1 MKRYRLRAWL
11 LIMLGSG
18 LIVTMLVSSLTEAV
32 EPHLS
37 KETAVRAV
45 NDALSNTSAATSS
58 LDQKLAAANSKESEE
73 TIQAEEASAS
83 AVSNRAMLFSD
94 GLLAPEREQV
104 VRQVNVTA
112 TGYTAGEESTG
123 KRPGHPAY
131 GITYSGV
138 KVKRGYVSTVA
149 ADLAVFPL
157 GSILYIPGYGYGVVA
172 DIGSKI
178 KGRHLDLYFDTT
190 EQVYAEWGKKNVDVQ
205 LIKQG
210 NGKVTED
217 MLNQLN
223 EAVMKHRKIP
233 KTSL

>member
-11 LIMLGSG
+11 LIMLGTG

-37 KETAVRAV
+37 KETAVQAV

-58 LDQKLAAANSKESEE
+58 LDQKLAAADSKESEE

-157 GSILYIPGYGYGVVA
+157 GSILYIPG
-172 DIGSKI
+172 
-178 KGRHLDLYFDTT
+178 
-190 EQVYAEWGKKNVDVQ
+190 
-205 LIKQG
+205 
-210 NGKVTED
+210 
-217 MLNQLN
+217 
-223 EAVMKHRKIP
+223 
-233 KTSL
+233 